1 LTHCNDVIAAGHNRH
16 FLPGRRTLMDERRVI
31 HFIFEIVLVA
41 LYTYFGQDIAGNDH
55 NENLNAQIKTFCM
68 SFFRLY
74 TLFTQS

>member
-1 LTHCNDVIAAGHNRH
+1 
-16 FLPGRRTLMDERRVI
+16 MDERRVI